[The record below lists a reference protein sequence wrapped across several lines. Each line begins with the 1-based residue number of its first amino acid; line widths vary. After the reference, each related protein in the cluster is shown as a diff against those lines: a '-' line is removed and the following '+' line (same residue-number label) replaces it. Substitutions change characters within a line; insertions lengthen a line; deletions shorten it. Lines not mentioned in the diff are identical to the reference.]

1 MLRAPVPPERRPS
14 TARRRGRLVPLAVLL
29 ALAAACGGG
38 DSDRAGDTGSSSSSG
53 TASTAVVTT
62 TAPPAS
68 TVVSTT
74 TIGGPT
80 TTADPKAFRLA
91 ALGDSY
97 SAGLGA
103 TTAMQ
108 QFPEC
113 KRDPVSSVGALVA
126 DRLRRSGRPVA
137 LDLRACDGGTIA
149 DVLAKQLPGMAD
161 ADAIVVSMGGNDLGF
176 RRILT
181 ECLSGGCRSYDQPG
195 DSFPAF
201 TGEPGRR
208 DWDVLADRIV
218 DGLDRL
224 RAKVRPGGTVYVL
237 TYPIPFPALPDPACL
252 AIRASLDATS
262 RNLANA
268 VADRLDET
276 IVAAAARVNQRAGST
291 VVRVVEWRT
300 GLDAP
305 TRAVTDATGVTRTIR
320 DNPDGICSPQPMVN
334 GIVGGEL
341 TDSFHPTD
349 RGHAY
354 AADAVVRAIT
364 G

>member
-1 MLRAPVPPERRPS
+1 MLRAPFLSVRRPPTS
-14 TARRRGRLVPLAVLL
+14 RRRRALLPLAVLV
-29 ALAAACGGG
+29 AIATACGGG
-38 DSDRAGDTGSSSSSG
+38 DDGGATPEPTT
-53 TASTAVVTT
+53 TAAVVTT
-62 TAPPAS
+62 SAPAS
-68 TVVSTT
+68 TTVPSTT
-74 TIGGPT
+74 VAVA
-80 TTADPKAFRLA
+80 TTADPAGFRLA

-103 TTAMQ
+103 TSTMQ

-113 KRDPVSSVGALVA
+113 KRDPAASVGALVA
-126 DRLRRSGRPVA
+126 DRLRRGGRAVT

-149 DVLAKQLPGMAD
+149 DVLAKQLPGMAE

-195 DSFPAF
+195 DRFPSF
-201 TGEPGRR
+201 TGEPGRS

-224 RAKVRPGGTVYVL
+224 RAKLRPGGTVYVL
-237 TYPIPFPALPDPACL
+237 TYPIPFPTQPDPTCL
-252 AIRASLDATS
+252 AARASLDPVS
-262 RNLANA
+262 RDLANA
-268 VADRLDET
+268 MTERLDET
-276 IVAAAARVNQRAGST
+276 IVAAAARVNQRAGAT
-291 VVRVVEWRT
+291 AVRVVEWRT

-305 TRAVTDATGVTRTIR
+305 RRTVTDAAGVVRTIR

-354 AADAVVRAIT
+354 AADAVARAIT